1 MEIRKAASTDEDGVI
16 NLLKQFATSE
26 SNPEWLTRESRLR
39 RGFQTVMANP
49 VLGEVLVMDDS
60 GRLAGLTTLSYPTAI
75 RFGGIYAAIEE
86 NIVDKDY
93 RGKGVGGSL
102 LKAAV
107 TLAGEKGCFEIQVNG
122 PSEMGYPVYIKRGF
136 KDIGPHMKIVYE
148 TDGKVMREDGGGKPE
163 PTISTEFKQRRVT
176 EIDRRQTSL

>member
-1 MEIRKAASTDEDGVI
+1 MEIRKATSADEDGVI
-16 NLLKQFATSE
+16 NLLKQFATAE
-26 SNPEWLTRESRLR
+26 YNPEWVARESRFR
-39 RGFQTVMANP
+39 RGFQTVMASP
-49 VLGEVLVMDDS
+49 VLGDVLVMDDN

-102 LKAAV
+102 LKAAIK
-107 TLAGEKGCFEIQVNG
+107 LAGEKGCSEIQVNG

-148 TDGKVMREDGGGKPE
+148 ADN
-163 PTISTEFKQRRVT
+163 
-176 EIDRRQTSL
+176 EILPDYG